1 MLYKAEVKVS
11 LKKGVL
17 DPQGS
22 AVEGAVKTLGYSGI
36 GQVRIGK
43 LVEFVVE
50 AESEAQATELVR
62 ELGQRILSNPIM
74 ESFTFTV
81 AEVK

>member
-1 MLYKAEVKVS
+1 MLFKAEVKVS

-22 AVEGAVKTLGYSGI
+22 TVEGAVKTLGYEGI

-43 LVEFVVE
+43 LVEFTLE
-50 AESEAQATELVR
+50 AGSEAQAAELVQD
-62 ELGQRILSNPIM
+62 LGKKILSNPVM
-74 ESFTFTV
+74 ETFTFTIS
-81 AEVK
+81 EVK